1 MSTQQ
6 FGVGPLAGKACVTS
20 IMTMS
25 PGLDPNAV
33 PDVIERDRVVMA
45 ARPGLALKLLPV
57 LVNQETGQIYT
68 GGAYLFDDIENATAF
83 YRWCR
88 RDFFIAGVQ
97 FEKMP
102 GLMSRTSKVWEVIGA
117 ENFKDL
123 DGHQCVMR
131 MEEWRCNRDMDR
143 TTLKNDWNGIRE
155 AAINTGLASVW
166 LLYNDELR
174 EFGIVTTADRAG
186 PPPTDHP
193 DVASLTTLAQSP
205 SLAERYAAD
214 GAEKIFDR
222 ASFVFTVWFPVT
234 GSPSDRVPLWPN
246 SPPLPGPG

>member
-6 FGVGPLAGKACVTS
+6 FGVGPLAGQACVTS

-68 GGAYLFDDIENATAF
+68 GGAYLFDNIENATAF
-83 YRWCR
+83 YHWCR

-102 GLMSRTSKVWEVIGA
+102 GLMSRVSNVWDVIGA

-123 DGHQCVMR
+123 EGHQYVMR
-131 MEEWRCNRDMDR
+131 MEQWRSSPGMDR

-155 AAINTGLASVW
+155 AAIKSGLASVW

-205 SLAERYAAD
+205 SLAERYAGD

-234 GSPSDRVPLWPN
+234 GDPSDRAPLWPN